1 MFVFYKEDLKSL
13 HYHHPIQIVVVY
25 ILSLWLIIKII
36 NKNKLEVKCYTF
48 QFLVLIFKKQ
58 LKESLK

>member
-1 MFVFYKEDLKSL
+1 MFVFYNEDLKSL